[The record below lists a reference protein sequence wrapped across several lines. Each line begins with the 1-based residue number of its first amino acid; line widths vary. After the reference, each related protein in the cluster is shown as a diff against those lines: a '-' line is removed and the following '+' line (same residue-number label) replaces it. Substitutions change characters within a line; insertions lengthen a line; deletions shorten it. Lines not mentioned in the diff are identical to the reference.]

1 MNPRF
6 SRFKDKHMMPG
17 QTIEREVGT
26 GPVPAEEEELRLK
39 WYGTE
44 DIPEL
49 IFPPT
54 ASYPAVTLPA
64 GEASLLTRIAEV
76 AEELTFPEKEK
87 SMKKHMSEWYELVS
101 LVSEW
106 RQEWRKR

>member
-1 MNPRF
+1 MNELH
-6 SRFKDKHMMPG
+6 SEWHGILMTG
-17 QTIEREVGT
+17 SHGT
-26 GPVPAEEEELRLK
+26 ADVPEPA
-39 WYGTE
+39 
-44 DIPEL
+44 
-49 IFPPT
+49 FPPT
-54 ASYPAVTLPA
+54 ALYPAITLPA

-106 RQEWRKR
+106 RREWRHKRNTT

>member
-1 MNPRF
+1 MTQSTL
-6 SRFKDKHMMPG
+6 SRSIPKKAPSCFALKDDLFPAAA
-17 QTIEREVGT
+17 
-26 GPVPAEEEELRLK
+26 PV
-39 WYGTE
+39 
-44 DIPEL
+44 
-49 IFPPT
+49 
-54 ASYPAVTLPA
+54 VTLPA
-64 GEASLLTRIAEV
+64 GEAALLTRIAEV